1 MDKREKVVA
10 LCIVGMLALN
20 SCQVYQ
26 LQKDVD
32 ALQSS
37 TQNMINNLQDDV
49 RSLEGAASAQERRI
63 EELLTKQAS
72 LFSKT
77 SINYSLQ
84 GKQLAVT
91 MQGIPKELKNNETLV
106 ARITANGKTYEQPA
120 DANHQA
126 TLLIEPAE
134 TIQPSFIIKSA
145 NGVRQEAL
153 NEEYPL
159 DYLTIPLE
167 CAWREPTQESPEG
180 QAVLD
185 IYLAPQ
191 DTTIP
196 LQAEDIAKV
205 ECIVVNTGIVN
216 GRSQVPPETAAPESV
231 HGFNHEAEETAFP
244 KGDIVPAVKVND
256 NGKLHYQADFTNYAE
271 RKDGIQYEI
280 YLLVTSKDGMRFRN
294 RYNDLASF
302 SYDKDSSSSSSGGG
316 ELYPVFE

>member
-20 SCQVYQ
+20 SCQMYQ

-91 MQGIPKELKNNETLV
+91 MLGIPKELKNNETLV

-216 GRSQVPPETAAPESV
+216 GRSQVPPETSAPESV

-256 NGKLHYQADFTNYAE
+256 NGKLHYQADFTSYAE

-302 SYDKDSSSSSSGGG
+302 SYGKDNSSSSSGGG